1 MRLHANI
8 EAGAPAEALES
19 TSDEVLMVRVS
30 EGDLAAYEALYN
42 RYKTRILT
50 FVHRL
55 VGDREW
61 AEDLTQEVFLKVYR
75 SPRSFDPRNR
85 FMTWLF
91 AVARNLAIDF
101 LRRKRPSASLASGDR
116 DDEPAIEVEADG
128 AEGPVDSTLMNE
140 LEERM
145 QVVLMT
151 LSDKLREVFVLCA
164 MQGLSYE
171 EVAQIVKCP
180 AKTVSSRLS
189 RARER
194 FAESFEQYF
203 SETGFRR

>member
-1 MRLHANI
+1 MRLHA
-8 EAGAPAEALES
+8 ELPMSAPLEALES
-19 TSDEVLMVRVS
+19 VSDEVLMVRVA
-30 EGDLAAYEALYN
+30 EGDVVAYETLYN
-42 RYKTRILT
+42 RYKNRILT

-91 AVARNLAIDF
+91 AVARNLTIDF
-101 LRRKRPSASLASGDR
+101 LRRKRTSTSLTADR
-116 DDEPAIEVEADG
+116 EEEGGIELEADDG
-128 AEGPVDSTLMNE
+128 SPVDSTLMNE

-164 MQGLSYE
+164 IQGLSYE

-194 FAESFEQYF
+194 FAESFQQYLTE
-203 SETGFRR
+203 SGSRP